1 MVTPPLP
8 PSASGLSSA
17 PLVVGMAGCRWQAN
31 AGMIRRGCA
40 RRAGWVPLVMAAAWL
55 AVVLLAGCSSQRLP
69 SETRYALTMATQ
81 ASAQSL
87 RAARAT
93 SRPEAAVGPLI
104 ERQSKV
110 LAVLCEVVKADAREG
125 RGWVE
130 WVIGLAGLDSG
141 PSGELDAATS
151 RACGGAG

>member
-1 MVTPPLP
+1 MNSRAYIPPLV
-8 PSASGLSSA
+8 AALW
-17 PLVVGMAGCRWQAN
+17 L
-31 AGMIRRGCA
+31 
-40 RRAGWVPLVMAAAWL
+40 AAAL
-55 AVVLLAGCSSQRLP
+55 ALAGCSSQRLP

-104 ERQSKV
+104 ERQARV
-110 LAVLCEVVKADAREG
+110 LDVLCEVLRADSREG
-125 RGWVE
+125 RGWLE
-130 WVIGLAGLDSG
+130 YVIGLAGLDSG
-141 PSGELDAATS
+141 PSGEPDAATS

>member
-1 MVTPPLP
+1 MK
-8 PSASGLSSA
+8 SAS
-17 PLVVGMAGCRWQAN
+17 
-31 AGMIRRGCA
+31 
-40 RRAGWVPLVMAAAWL
+40 WVPLVLVAGYVAAL
-55 AVVLLAGCSSQRLP
+55 LLAGCSSQRLP

-110 LAVLCEVVKADAREG
+110 LAVLCEVVKADARQG